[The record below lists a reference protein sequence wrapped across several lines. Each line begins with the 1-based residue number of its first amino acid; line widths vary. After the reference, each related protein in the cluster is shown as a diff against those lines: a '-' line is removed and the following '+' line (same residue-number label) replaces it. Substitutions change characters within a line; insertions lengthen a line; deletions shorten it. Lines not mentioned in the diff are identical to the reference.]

1 MNTFP
6 ASKWAKKKLK
16 LVVEFL
22 FHVRDQLTLKSDSN
36 VIQKKQLDVQ
46 MGLVWMLLS
55 IEKIIHP
62 RITRQLINVTIE
74 LKDKHPLPPSNF
86 HFIAPSL
93 YTRSITLATSIRDD
107 AYSILF
113 LLFSLQK
120 SIFKN
125 L

>member
-1 MNTFP
+1 M
-6 ASKWAKKKLK
+6 
-16 LVVEFL
+16 VEFL

-55 IEKIIHP
+55 IVKIIHP

-74 LKDKHPLPPSNF
+74 LKDKHPPSNF
-86 HFIAPSL
+86 HFISPSL
-93 YTRSITLATSIRDD
+93 YTRSITLTTSIGDD
-107 AYSILF
+107 AYSRLF